1 MSFEDV
7 MNMAA
12 ETAIRPP
19 PFPNG
24 TYRFLILKHTPGAA
38 QNEKKTP
45 LIELELK
52 PIAALADVDQSRL
65 PEDWNNRLQN
75 YSFFMTKDAA
85 YRLREFAEAMGV
97 QVTGRTFKQ
106 IVPDLQ
112 GKYCTG
118 TIVAQP
124 SKRRPSEIVSFIT
137 ELGPDRT

>member
-7 MNMAA
+7 MNMSA

-19 PFPNG
+19 PFPSG
-24 TYRFLILKHTPGAA
+24 TYRFLILKHTPGQA

-52 PIAALADVDQSRL
+52 PIAAMADVDQSRL

-97 QVTGRTFKQ
+97 QVAGRTFKQ

-118 TIVAQP
+118 TMVMQP
-124 SKRRPSEIVSFIT
+124 SKRRPSEMVSFIN

>member
-1 MSFEDV
+1 M
-7 MNMAA
+7 
-12 ETAIRPP
+12 
-19 PFPNG
+19 
-24 TYRFLILKHTPGAA
+24 
-38 QNEKKTP
+38 
-45 LIELELK
+45 
-52 PIAALADVDQSRL
+52 ADVDQSRL

-97 QVTGRTFKQ
+97 QVAGRTFKQ

-118 TIVAQP
+118 TMVMQP
-124 SKRRPSEIVSFIT
+124 SKRRPSEMVSFIN